1 MNESE
6 KQVQGDS
13 TASGGAP
20 TGTPR
25 RLPRWQR
32 LLLLVLAWRCLV
44 LGFIGFVVPG
54 MPGTVFILIS
64 AWAAMHGSPRLHDWL
79 LAHRV
84 FGPVIRDWRANGTVS
99 RKTKRMASW
108 GMAVCALTLLL
119 VPMGWIARGLAL
131 VSMALVAL
139 WLWRRPEPSAATAP

>member
-1 MNESE
+1 MNESQR
-6 KQVQGDS
+6 QVQGDP
-13 TASGGAP
+13 TACGSAP
-20 TGTPR
+20 AGTPR
-25 RLPRWQR
+25 QLPRWQR
-32 LLLLVLAWRCLV
+32 LLLLVLAWLCLA

-84 FGPVIRDWRANGTVS
+84 FGPVIRDWRANGTVA

-139 WLWRRPEPSAATAP
+139 WLWRRPEPPAATAP

>member
-1 MNESE
+1 MIDTDPSPPGQEPSAAQAE
-6 KQVQGDS
+6 
-13 TASGGAP
+13 
-20 TGTPR
+20 TPR
-25 RLPRWQR
+25 QLPRWKR
-32 LLLLVLAWRCLV
+32 LLLLLLAWLCLA

-99 RKTKRMASW
+99 RKTKRMASG
-108 GMAVCALTLLL
+108 GMAVCAVMLFL
-119 VPMGWIARGLAL
+119 VPIPAFARAVGL
-131 VSMALVAL
+131 VSMTLITF
-139 WLWRRPEPSAATAP
+139 WLWRRPEPPATTTGR